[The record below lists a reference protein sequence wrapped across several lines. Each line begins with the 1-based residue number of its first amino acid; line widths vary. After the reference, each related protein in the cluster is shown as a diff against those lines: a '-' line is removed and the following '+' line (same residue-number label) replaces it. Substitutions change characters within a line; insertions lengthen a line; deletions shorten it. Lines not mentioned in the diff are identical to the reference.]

1 MLGQAVRL
9 VMTWQGRALKHRV
22 AAKMMDRHTKAI
34 AVQNHLAM
42 IAIKP
47 NQRRPRNQK
56 ATTTMMGVENQRRQ
70 VQKKI
75 KVTKVE
81 IAFLEATLSFSDVSL
96 LVSFSHRFF
105 S

>member
-1 MLGQAVRL
+1 MSEQAARL

-22 AAKMMDRHTKAI
+22 AAKMMGRHTKAI
-34 AVQNHLAM
+34 AVQNHRIM

-56 ATTTMMGVENQRRQ
+56 AISTMMGVENQRRP

-81 IAFLEATLSFSDVSL
+81 IAFLEVTHSFSGIM
-96 LVSFSHRFF
+96 SFN
-105 S
+105 